1 MIRSRLLVVDDDAES
16 CEAVAEVLRAEG
28 HMVATAQGG
37 HAALM
42 LVREHAFDVVVSD
55 IRMPDLDGVALLREL
70 RETDPEPSVILMT
83 AFGTVEAALEAIKQ
97 GAFDYVSKPL
107 HLDELLLTVRR
118 ALEQRRL
125 LRENQQFRAALQERY
140 QIPNIIGVSSRMI
153 DIFKLVA
160 RVAPTRSTVLI
171 TGESGTG
178 KEVVARALHFNSPR
192 AVAPFVTIDCA
203 SLAEGV
209 LESELFGHV
218 RGAFTGAVGA
228 RRGLFEAANGGTVFL
243 DEIGGISPNTQARLL
258 RVLQQQEV
266 RPVGS
271 NEAVRVDVRL
281 VAATNKDLEG
291 QVKTGHFR
299 EDLFYRL
306 NVVRVHLPPLRE
318 RREDIPALALHFLR
332 KYAEANGKA
341 ISGFAPETMS
351 RLEAYPWP
359 GNVRELENAI
369 ERGVAVS
376 AHPILL
382 PDDLPAHIVMSTPAG
397 PNGAAAPDSFP
408 LLSLG
413 EVARHQIARV
423 LTVTG
428 GNKKRAAE
436 ILGVDRKTLYRLMN
450 RYGIASARP
459 PAES

>member
-28 HMVATAQGG
+28 YMIATAQGG
-37 HAALM
+37 RAALK
-42 LVREHAFDVVVSD
+42 LVREQAFDVVISD

-70 RETDPEPSVILMT
+70 READPEPSVILMT

-97 GAFDYVSKPL
+97 GAYDYVSKPL
-107 HLDELLLTVRR
+107 HLEELLLTIRR

-153 DIFKLVA
+153 DIFKLIA

-192 AVAPFVTIDCA
+192 AAAPFVTIDCA

-228 RRGLFEAANGGTVFL
+228 RRGLFETANGGTVFL

-258 RVLQQQEV
+258 RVLEQQEV
-266 RPVGS
+266 RPIGS

-351 RLEAYPWP
+351 RLEGYPWP

-382 PDDLPAHIVMSTPAG
+382 PDDLPAHIAMSILAG
-397 PNGAAAPDSFP
+397 SSGATAPDSSP
-408 LLSLG
+408 LLSLD
-413 EVARHQIARV
+413 EVARHQIVRV

-436 ILGVDRKTLYRLMN
+436 ILSVDRKTLYRLMD

-459 PAES
+459 PAEP